1 MFTVHELLYLTKAL
15 LTHTL
20 GSRDAIASK
29 HIVKVTD
36 WLRILR
42 MILQIMGYFRILLLV
57 PDMLRKRNKTH
68 LKNTLT
74 LIDGV

>member
-36 WLRILR
+36 WLHILR
-42 MILQIMGYFRILLLV
+42 MILQRGS
-57 PDMLRKRNKTH
+57 KRSYRQEH
-68 LKNTLT
+68 P
-74 LIDGV
+74 I